1 MNKLRLNNL
10 DSTIKSSYRTLA
22 IFEFFAEYKKPA
34 TVGQICRS
42 LDIPQSSA
50 SNILRSLQAISY
62 LSYDPDTRVFFP
74 TMRMAFLS
82 NWKIEA
88 NEQSAKMPSL
98 LKSISKTLEENVVLA
113 QRNGIFSQYIFVV
126 HHNRSL
132 EKHVEIGSVR
142 PLATSATGW
151 SLLKDESDY
160 EIGKII
166 ARTSDEIEKR
176 EILDSLKMTRA
187 HINKTR
193 IQGYAYSEGN
203 TAKNAA
209 GVAMNLPNDGRLP
222 TLAIAVAGE
231 PSRIEKKTSLIAQVL
246 REFIAELPSNI
257 SEQILT

>member
-22 IFEFFAEYKKPA
+22 IFEFFAEHKKPA

-62 LSYDPDTRVFFP
+62 LSYDPVTRVFFP

-88 NEQSAKMPSL
+88 NKQSAKMPSL
-98 LKSISKTLEENVVLA
+98 LKSISIALKENVVLA

-126 HHNRSL
+126 HHNRTL

-166 ARTSDEIEKR
+166 ARTSESIQKR
-176 EILDSLKMTRA
+176 ELIKSLKLTRE
-187 HINKTR
+187 HIKITR
-193 IQGYAYSEGN
+193 INGYAYSQGN
-203 TAKNAA
+203 TAKDAA
-209 GVAMNLPNDGRLP
+209 GVAMSLPNDGNPP
-222 TLAIAVAGE
+222 TLAIAVAGKA
-231 PSRIEKKTSLIAQVL
+231 SCIKEKVGDISQLLRTLIAD
-246 REFIAELPSNI
+246 LPSNI
-257 SEQILT
+257 SNEILN